1 MSTKCQHKSK
11 GVSQWLSAFP
21 YLTMANASK
30 KKGKKAREAASATYL
45 PIVGGIN
52 VLHMLIRLYQWE
64 AFTSSRSTIVLN
76 ALLLILTAFAYK
88 GILDDHAESASKSTT
103 KVVSGGKANEKL
115 AGGASLD
122 LLGLV
127 VLVQFGSA
135 LISNKFYWLLAI
147 LPFWGAYKIYTMVY
161 GAKNMMRGGSEG
173 GGGYSSMAAPTDGQ
187 SGTGDAAEERRK
199 RRAERRRMKRG

>member
-1 MSTKCQHKSK
+1 M
-11 GVSQWLSAFP
+11 
-21 YLTMANASK
+21 
-30 KKGKKAREAASATYL
+30 
-45 PIVGGIN
+45 
-52 VLHMLIRLYQWE
+52 
-64 AFTSSRSTIVLN
+64 LN
-76 ALLLILTAFAYK
+76 ALLLILTAFSYK

-103 KVVSGGKANEKL
+103 KVVGGGKANEKL

-135 LISNKFYWLLAI
+135 LISDKFYWLLAI

-161 GAKNMMRGGSEG
+161 GAKNMMKGGSGG
-173 GGGYSSMAAPTDGQ
+173 GGGYSSMAAPAEGQ
-187 SGTGDAAEERRK
+187 LSGTGDAAEERRK

>member
-1 MSTKCQHKSK
+1 
-11 GVSQWLSAFP
+11 
-21 YLTMANASK
+21 MANASRK
-30 KKGKKAREAASATYL
+30 KAAQAREAATATYL

-52 VLHMLIRLYQWE
+52 VLHLLLRLYQWE
-64 AFTSSRSTIVLN
+64 AFTSSRSAIVLN
-76 ALLLILTAFAYK
+76 ALLLFLTAFSYK

-103 KVVSGGKANEKL
+103 KVISGGKANEKL

-135 LISNKFYWLLAI
+135 LISDKFYWLLAV

-161 GAKNMMRGGSEG
+161 GAKNMMSGGSGG
-173 GGGYSSMAAPTDGQ
+173 GGGYSSMAAPTEGQ
-187 SGTGDAAEERRK
+187 SGTDDAAEERRK

>member
-1 MSTKCQHKSK
+1 
-11 GVSQWLSAFP
+11 
-21 YLTMANASK
+21 MANAAA
-30 KKGKKAREAASATYL
+30 KKAAHARAAATATYL

-52 VLHMLIRLYQWE
+52 ILHLLLRLYQWDD
-64 AFTSSRSTIVLN
+64 FTSSRSTIVLN
-76 ALLLILTAFAYK
+76 ALLLLLTMFAYK
-88 GILDDHAESASKSTT
+88 GILNDHADSASKSTT
-103 KVVSGGKANEKL
+103 KVVGGGKANEKL

-135 LISNKFYWLLAI
+135 LISDKFYWLLAI

-161 GAKNMMRGGSEG
+161 GAKDLMGGGSGG
-173 GGGYSSMAAPTDGQ
+173 GGGYSSSMAPTASEN

-199 RRAERRRMKRG
+199 KRAERRRMKRG